1 MKDAL
6 MRVIKAALRAKE
18 LDEKMLAMGY
28 GKTPYADI
36 YGELADALFVICGEH
51 TDRIDES
58 VTYTVLNNP
67 LLCLERRAAILEHV
81 RISNTVSAPKMPA
94 PNTCEPE
101 EFEQLVRKNGGY
113 SAKTGYIP
121 PHEADEKKTG
131 DTPEG
136 EWE

>member
-18 LDEKMLAMGY
+18 LNEKMLDMGY

-36 YGELADALFVICGEH
+36 YGELADALFIICGEH
-51 TDRIDES
+51 TNRIDES
-58 VTYTVLNNP
+58 FTYMVLNNP
-67 LLCLERRAAILEHV
+67 LLCLERRAALLEHV
-81 RISNTVSAPKMPA
+81 RISNTVTAPKMSA

-113 SAKTGYIP
+113 SAKTGYVS
-121 PHEADEKKTG
+121 PHEVDEKKTG